1 MDQQR
6 GQKLRDDG
14 EFILL
19 LPGDLLFEEHAGLR
33 FIERQLMHLLLIG
46 SRMA

>member
-1 MDQQR
+1 MQRIRRDDAPVDQLR

-19 LPGDLLFEEHAGLR
+19 LCADLLFEDQPGR
-33 FIERQLMHLLLIG
+33 VSYRVN
-46 SRMA
+46 